1 MSARQTTEPAEAETL
16 RAEIGQD
23 MRVLANYVAE
33 NVDPV
38 AELREMF
45 EAPDTAGL
53 MGFAA
58 AQPTGTGEARP
69 SRIRP

>member
-33 NVDPV
+33 
-38 AELREMF
+38 LREIF

-58 AQPTGTGEARP
+58 AQPILRGDAGANL
-69 SRIRP
+69 